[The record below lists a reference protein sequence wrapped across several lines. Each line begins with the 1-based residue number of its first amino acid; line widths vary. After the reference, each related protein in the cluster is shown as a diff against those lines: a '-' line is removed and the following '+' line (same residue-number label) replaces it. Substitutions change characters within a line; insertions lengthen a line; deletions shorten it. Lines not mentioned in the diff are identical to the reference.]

1 MTTHTVHVIKQAR
14 PGDDELAQLWKLY
27 HAAER
32 VETRW
37 CRNTV
42 GPIAEEL
49 ANTGLSR
56 EEKMFLLRA
65 WQVLVD
71 GHGGYARLMG
81 AFDCYVYN
89 VQDAAADHVAYKP
102 KLAQA
107 INDGNLFD
115 VILEAYAE
123 SRETIEALKSG
134 MEAMATIYDA
144 QKVRIADLSSAIIAP
159 GVMRC
164 AGCGFVLTKNNI
176 NMSAGTITA
185 GDSKTEPCPNGCGPL
200 WPITWKEN
208 ALESRDDSEKWFEE
222 LQSARKRIAEL
233 EARTLSVKLPDP
245 SSKAFWGGTGKNETF
260 YPSTYK
266 HWVAE
271 AIEQAGTIAQV
282 AIEVK

>member
-1 MTTHTVHVIKQAR
+1 MTTHTVHVMKQAR

-32 VETRW
+32 VEDRW

-42 GPIAEEL
+42 DPIAEEL
-49 ANTGLSR
+49 ANTELSR

-89 VQDAAADHVAYKP
+89 VQDPAADHVAYKP
-102 KLAQA
+102 ELAKA
-107 INDGNLFD
+107 LNDGNLFD

-123 SRETIEALKSG
+123 AQETIEALKSG
-134 MEAMATIYDA
+134 MEAMATIYEA
-144 QKVRIADLSSAIIAP
+144 QKARIS
-159 GVMRC
+159 
-164 AGCGFVLTKNNI
+164 
-176 NMSAGTITA
+176 
-185 GDSKTEPCPNGCGPL
+185 
-200 WPITWKEN
+200 
-208 ALESRDDSEKWFEE
+208 
-222 LQSARKRIAEL
+222 EL

-266 HWVAE
+266 RWVAE
-271 AIEQAGTIAQV
+271 AIEQAGSLAQV